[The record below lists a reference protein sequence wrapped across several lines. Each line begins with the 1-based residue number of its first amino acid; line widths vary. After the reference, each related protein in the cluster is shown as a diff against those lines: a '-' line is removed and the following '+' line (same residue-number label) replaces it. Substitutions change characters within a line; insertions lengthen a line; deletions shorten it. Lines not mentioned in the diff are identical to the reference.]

1 MDNNNLIQTSPGML
15 TQGTA
20 TDDEADNTVSSATS
34 VSASMTQHQP
44 SKTGIIVSNDDVLD
58 SSPTTCSSN
67 ESPNPKNPLN
77 LLDLPLDILRE
88 IVKEIT
94 LTHDLTSLA
103 LTCSA
108 LHSLAIPAMYSR
120 FDIVWPEPAPVSDQ
134 PMGVDALSYGLATLV
149 MGANVFKETPRARHN
164 KQRCQHCGCD
174 GPRQQCVHGSSSLRT
189 NYGGFRIGNNYAQW
203 TKKFCVGNGPN
214 DWVQEYAITKETGK
228 LLGTLVA
235 LAVARM
241 ANLETFIWDMPTGV
255 MRDVFLALASLDAR
269 SGDRECHLERV
280 WVRWHDNRQKNPVFH
295 TWTHHRPVVDLYQR
309 VEYPTF
315 SVLPPLKSLSVLNID
330 EPAYLQ
336 EMAILI
342 ERSRSRLR
350 ELRIGMATTCAT
362 DSWVYPT
369 ELEPTS
375 DEPSR
380 SSLFP
385 GWPKSGGVLSILLN
399 IPATGMVLHT
409 VSPSAEPNGSK
420 NHHGIPSSPTSNI
433 PNEQST
439 GVTVTTHMLGDLT
452 VDETQG
458 TTDSQVWNTTSLNAD
473 SNQVKVS
480 GSPVATARTS
490 SEKQERLKLEI
501 LELENVVIYTPL
513 LMKAIDLTRLTT
525 LTILHCDEHESLWR
539 ALRRKFSPST
549 ESSRQGSDN
558 AAQEAYPFKLKHLH
572 TDRVSPYLMLFLK
585 EAIAPNTLESIYLQE
600 GRLYTTV
607 VSIEAI
613 YKHVLRRQRAS
624 LRKVLIDRSRRGE
637 PVSINHGH
645 WRDWMFPREALA
657 FVTSGKMPQLRE
669 LGIGMDRRDWHFFL
683 QRLPRLANLRA
694 LYLPNM
700 FDPTLG
706 RNKHRELALQIL
718 DIVTLRPE
726 IQLCYIGIEHKC
738 FEILETPVNDKIDRE
753 LYRDSPWYSE
763 SDSDEPDD
771 QTNGHDSESHSE
783 DEEDDEVEGGDDDVH
798 TNPHAIL
805 EMDEDTEDDS
815 EYRHSNNGSRF
826 VFRLREILFY
836 DDKISVFKSRHCS
849 L

>member
-1 MDNNNLIQTSPGML
+1 MDDDTVSDTLPGTVIQETTPE
-15 TQGTA
+15 
-20 TDDEADNTVSSATS
+20 DEADNTVSGAASN
-34 VSASMTQHQP
+34 SASMGHNQSLKVHTAIGNVDETQDAP
-44 SKTGIIVSNDDVLD
+44 AAEMETSDV
-58 SSPTTCSSN
+58 TVEASN
-67 ESPNPKNPLN
+67 ESDEPKKPLN

-149 MGANVFKETPRARHN
+149 MGANVFKETPQGRSN
-164 KQRCQHCGCD
+164 SQRCQHCGCD
-174 GPRQQCVHGSSSLRT
+174 GSYHHQQGIHDSSSLRT
-189 NYGGFRIGNNYAQW
+189 NYGQFRIGNHYAQW
-203 TKKFCVGNGPN
+203 TKKFCVGNGPA

-241 ANLETFIWDMPTGV
+241 VNLESFIWDMPTGV

-269 SGDRECHLERV
+269 SDNQECRLER
-280 WVRWHDNRQKNPVFH
+280 N
-295 TWTHHRPVVDLYQR
+295 LYQR

-336 EMAILI
+336 EMAVLI
-342 ERSRSRLR
+342 ERSRYKLR
-350 ELRIGMATTCAT
+350 ELRIGMAATCLS
-362 DSWVYPT
+362 DEWVYPT
-369 ELEPTS
+369 EIG
-375 DEPSR
+375 PSNDPPR
-380 SSLFP
+380 SSFP

-399 IPATGMVLHT
+399 TTDSDTLSNSSTPTGVRIET
-409 VSPSAEPNGSK
+409 K
-420 NHHGIPSSPTSNI
+420 TIPSSPTFI
-433 PNEQST
+433 TPNEQSNS
-439 GVTVTTHMLGDLT
+439 VDTTMHMLADLT
-452 VDETQG
+452 INQAQAGG
-458 TTDSQVWNTTSLNAD
+458 TSQNATAINTDSTPRKVAAPLATGRY
-473 SNQVKVS
+473 SNE
-480 GSPVATARTS
+480 SPI
-490 SEKQERLKLEI
+490 EKEERLQLET

-513 LMKAIDLTRLTT
+513 LIKAIDWTRLST
-525 LTILHCDEHESLWR
+525 LTILHCEEHESLWR
-539 ALRRKFSPST
+539 ALRRNYSPS
-549 ESSRQGSDN
+549 ESSRQGSEHLTQD
-558 AAQEAYPFKLKHLH
+558 AYPFKLKHLH
-572 TDRVSPYLMLFLK
+572 TDRVSTYLMLFLK

-600 GRLYTTV
+600 GRSYTTV

-613 YKHVLRRQRAS
+613 YKHVLRRQRGS
-624 LRKVLIDRSRRGE
+624 LRKVLLDRSRRGE
-637 PVSINHGH
+637 TVSVNHGH
-645 WRDWMFPREALA
+645 WRDWMLPREALA

-738 FEILETPVNDKIDRE
+738 FEILETPVTDKMDRE

-763 SDSDEPDD
+763 LDSDDVDD
-771 QTNGHDSESHSE
+771 HANGHDSESNS
-783 DEEDDEVEGGDDDVH
+783 GDDDNDGDDDDDDFH
-798 TNPHAIL
+798 INPHVIL
-805 EMDEDTEDDS
+805 ELDEDTDEDS
-815 EYRHSNNGSRF
+815 EYRHGSGSRF